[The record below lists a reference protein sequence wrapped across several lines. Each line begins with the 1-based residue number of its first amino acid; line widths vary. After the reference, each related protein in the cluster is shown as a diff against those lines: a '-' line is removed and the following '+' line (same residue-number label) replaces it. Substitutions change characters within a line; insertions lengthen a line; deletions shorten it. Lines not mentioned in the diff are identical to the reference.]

1 MIALEPMALL
11 DILWAPY
18 DRRVGCGRAVKR
30 EVCSGSPQLNRIA
43 FRASEL
49 QNPWDYLYDVT
60 DGYFCAISPSPLHE
74 KSLCRDYTLFF
85 VS

>member
-1 MIALEPMALL
+1 VDPTQL
-11 DILWAPY
+11 DSI
-18 DRRVGCGRAVKR
+18 
-30 EVCSGSPQLNRIA
+30 S

-60 DGYFCAISPSPLHE
+60 DGYFCAISPSSLHE
-74 KSLCRDYTLFF
+74 NSLSCKCTLFF

>member
-1 MIALEPMALL
+1 M
-11 DILWAPY
+11 
-18 DRRVGCGRAVKR
+18 KR
-30 EVCSGSPQLNRIA
+30 EVCSGSPQLDRIA

-60 DGYFCAISPSPLHE
+60 DGYFCAISPSPLYE
-74 KSLCRDYTLFF
+74 KSPCRDCTLFF